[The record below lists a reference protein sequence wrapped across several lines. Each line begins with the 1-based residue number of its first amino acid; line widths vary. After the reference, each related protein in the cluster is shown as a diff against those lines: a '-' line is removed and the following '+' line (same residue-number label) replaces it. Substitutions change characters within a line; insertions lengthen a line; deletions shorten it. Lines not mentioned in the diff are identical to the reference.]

1 MPFTTILIDD
11 EKLAIS
17 RLERLLGKFPEIF
30 DIIGTALNGKQGLE
44 MVESL
49 QPDLIFLDIEMPVMN
64 GFEMLSK
71 LKHQPMVVFATAFEE
86 YAIKA
91 FEENSIDYLL
101 KPIENSRL
109 EKTIEK
115 LRNHNLN
122 SQNIYNHKIYDLLEH
137 LKPKKELS
145 SITVKIGDRILLIR
159 LDEIAY
165 FEAKDKYVY
174 LFTLDGKKHL
184 IDHSLSNLEEML
196 PDGFIRISRSQTVNT
211 AQVLE
216 IQKYFN
222 SKLIFLLKDIA
233 KSKLISGTSYYSQLK
248 NHFGF

>member
-1 MPFTTILIDD
+1 MPYTTILIDD
-11 EKLAIS
+11 EKLALS
-17 RLERLLGKFPEIF
+17 RLERLLKKYPETF
-30 DIIGTALNGKQGLE
+30 EIIGAALNGKQGLE

-49 QPDLIFLDIEMPVMN
+49 EPDLIFLDIEMPAMN

-71 LKHQPMVVFATAFEE
+71 LKYQPMVVFATAFEE

-115 LRNHNLN
+115 LQSHNISSPKL
-122 SQNIYNHKIYDLLEH
+122 YNHKIYDLLEN

-159 LDEIAY
+159 LEEITY

-174 LFTLDGKKHL
+174 LYTIDGKKHL

-196 PDGFIRISRSQTVNT
+196 PTKFIRVSRSLIVNT
-211 AQVLE
+211 LHILE

-222 SKLIFLLKDIA
+222 SKLVFLLKDTA
-233 KSKLISGTSYYSQLK
+233 QSKLISGTSYYSQLK
-248 NHFGF
+248 SHFGF